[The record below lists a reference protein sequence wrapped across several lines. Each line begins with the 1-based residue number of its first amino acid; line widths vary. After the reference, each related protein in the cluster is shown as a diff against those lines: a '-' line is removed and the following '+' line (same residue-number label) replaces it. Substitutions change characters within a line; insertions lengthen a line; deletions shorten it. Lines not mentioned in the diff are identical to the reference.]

1 MDRRFDGR
9 GTLPARPIGR
19 LSPSAV
25 FPVGMAEKS
34 FGCPTVRC
42 PASFGHSPGRLRL
55 SGCNRPGVIFRPVPK
70 HPPGFAFMIKRGRSL
85 FRFGM
90 GLPCFPGYWN
100 NAKMQRGPQ
109 DFRRHFSPA
118 ILFFPAP
125 GGTFCPKDDE
135 PISFCIIFSDAGRTI
150 PVRIFLTCARRTD
163 LLLSGAA
170 GIGRIPVPAGR
181 TLRPAPS
188 LLLAGGFL

>member
-42 PASFGHSPGRLRL
+42 PASFGHSQGAIAVVRLQPSRRYFSAGAEASPGI
-55 SGCNRPGVIFRPVPK
+55 CV
-70 HPPGFAFMIKRGRSL
+70 HDQAWRSL
-85 FRFGM
+85 FGFGI
-90 GLPCFPGYWN
+90 GFPCFPGYWN

-118 ILFFPAP
+118 ILFFPTP

-181 TLRPAPS
+181 TLRPAPF
-188 LLLAGGFL
+188 LLLAGVFL

>member
-1 MDRRFDGR
+1 MEWRKNHSD
-9 GTLPARPIGR
+9 ARPFGAPPLSGIRRGDWGVR
-19 LSPSAV
+19 LQPSRRYFSA
-25 FPVGMAEKS
+25 GAE
-34 FGCPTVRC
+34 
-42 PASFGHSPGRLRL
+42 ASPGI
-55 SGCNRPGVIFRPVPK
+55 CV
-70 HPPGFAFMIKRGRSL
+70 HDQAWRSL
-85 FRFGM
+85 FGFGI
-90 GLPCFPGYWN
+90 GFPCFPGYWN

-118 ILFFPAP
+118 ILFFPTP

-181 TLRPAPS
+181 TLRPAPF
-188 LLLAGGFL
+188 LLLAGVFL

>member
-55 SGCNRPGVIFRPVPK
+55 SGCNRPGVIFQPVPK
-70 HPPGFAFMIKRGRSL
+70 HPPGFAFMIKRGA
-85 FRFGM
+85 
-90 GLPCFPGYWN
+90 PCSALEWVSPVFLVIGTMRRCKEGRRIS
-100 NAKMQRGPQ
+100 AVI
-109 DFRRHFSPA
+109 FRRRF
-118 ILFFPAP
+118 FFPAP
-125 GGTFCPKDDE
+125 GGTFCPKDDGT
-135 PISFCIIFSDAGRTI
+135 ISFCIIFSDAGRTI

-170 GIGRIPVPAGR
+170 GIGRIPVPAGL

-188 LLLAGGFL
+188 LLLAGVFL

>member
-70 HPPGFAFMIKRGRSL
+70 HPPGFAFMIKRGA
-85 FRFGM
+85 
-90 GLPCFPGYWN
+90 PCSALEWVSPVFLVIGTMRRCKEGRRIS
-100 NAKMQRGPQ
+100 AAI
-109 DFRRHFSPA
+109 FRRRFYFFRLRAEPFVRKMTSRFLFASFSRMPVG
-118 ILFFPAP
+118 LFPYAYF
-125 GGTFCPKDDE
+125 
-135 PISFCIIFSDAGRTI
+135 
-150 PVRIFLTCARRTD
+150 
-163 LLLSGAA
+163 
-170 GIGRIPVPAGR
+170 
-181 TLRPAPS
+181 
-188 LLLAGGFL
+188 